1 MNCSRVKIRSQKPD
15 VRGQKSDVRCQKSE
29 VRLSILCTLSSVLC
43 LLFSVFCLL
52 LMTVSSVTLGAMGEP
67 KSRSPVTFRAGAA
80 ASNITP
86 PLDKPVVGGWASPPG
101 KHVHDEL
108 YAKCLV
114 LDDGTIRITRNRW
127 YL

>member
-1 MNCSRVKIRSQKPD
+1 MNCSRVKIRSL
-15 VRGQKSDVRCQKSE
+15 VF
-29 VRLSILCTLSSVLC
+29 
-43 LLFSVFCLL
+43 LLV
-52 LMTVSSVTLGAMGEP
+52 MVSSVTLGAMGGP
-67 KSRSPVTFRAGAA
+67 KSRSQVTFRAGAA

-114 LDDGTIRITRNRW
+114 LDDGKPDW
-127 YL
+127 CS